1 MKERSDV
8 SMKRFVQATFQWMN
22 DLSTQGVFTTDT
34 NLCIQTW
41 NRWLEIHTGQAANM
55 VIGQHLFDIVP
66 SLIERNLDQW
76 YRQALLGQG
85 MILAQRLHQ
94 YLIPMH
100 PNEGYTEFLHMQQSA
115 RIEPLLMDDVIIG
128 TITVIDDVTEREAR
142 DAMLRRQL
150 AAMEAI
156 HEVSQGILSLNLHEC
171 LQRVVDITATLF
183 HAPTVAVI
191 LRDGDELSIA
201 ASNTDTDIDPTD
213 FNNINN
219 LTSSAMTVIRTSKPI
234 FIGDLIHRPD
244 LMPLDPKS
252 RCMIATPLIAEHRVI
267 GALLIESPEP
277 QAFSRF
283 NHRKALMLA
292 TQAAI
297 GIRNAQIYRD
307 AQEAVKLRDTFLSI
321 ASHELKTPLTTILGN
336 AQMFQRRNARENN
349 LSERD
354 KRTLDVITAQS
365 QRLNRMIAALLDI
378 SRIDTGQLSIEHNVV
393 DFTQLAR
400 TVVDDLKPM
409 LEQHQISLRIPNET
423 IYVYGDELRLE
434 QAFQNLLQNAAKYS
448 PDSTS
453 IDFVVD
459 VSDDQ
464 IKAQIIDTGIGIP
477 EPAQAMIFTRFYR
490 ADNAQVQHISGMG
503 VGLYVVK
510 EVISLH
516 GGTIEVCSQEGK
528 GSTFTVTL
536 PLYEPQ
542 AE

>member
-409 LEQHQISLRIPNET
+409 FEQRQISLRIPNET

>member
-453 IDFVVD
+453 IDFVID

-528 GSTFTVTL
+528 GSTFTVTF

>member
-528 GSTFTVTL
+528 GSTFTVTF